1 MTTTEPILV
10 SIQADVQQ
18 LKNGLAQAQSSL
30 KGLGDSVKQS
40 GKSMDDFVGKLK
52 QVGATLGVTFGA
64 AAVLNF
70 LKASVVDANAAA
82 AAQDRLRQLLITT
95 GGATNDYVDTL
106 IAQADAL
113 EKIGVVSA
121 SNIIVAQSQ
130 LATFDLT
137 GDTIKTLTP
146 AILDYVTAEK
156 GAAATADDFRQ
167 MTNGLAQALNG
178 NFGSLTRVG
187 FVLDDA
193 TKKLISSGT
202 ESERAAAIVKV
213 LSSTYEGFNENLR
226 DTNPIAAASA
236 DLQKLQGDIGAA
248 LLPVLKK
255 VSGFISD
262 TFIPAIRSFGKFIKD
277 NADIIG
283 ILTVALGLAYVSMK
297 VYRGMVV
304 ITAIAQQVFA
314 VATTLMRGAQLA
326 SIASTNGLAASM
338 LALNAA
344 MRANPIGIIVTA
356 LALVAAALVIA
367 WKRSETFRNVVIN
380 VAQVALKAFASIIPI
395 IGKVAEA
402 VLKVMTG
409 PLRGFLTLLSK
420 LPGVGKYAK
429 SALDFINNGLDGI
442 SDFADG
448 AAKKA
453 TELSAGL
460 DKLRK
465 SATKAGEEVK
475 KATKGGGGGGGGG
488 KATGLSDEQKEK
500 LADYNK
506 RVKDIY
512 SDMNEVFA
520 DANENLLEAQK
531 DRDESIN
538 KANVRYSETVADLN
552 KRYSEALADSQL
564 RYDDAVSDAQK
575 TYAKSLADNAKDYA
589 NKLADIEEKL
599 QEKMLDLRQKALE
612 KTADL
617 NRAATEK
624 QASIVQQSMDRL
636 RSAFASALNLD
647 NLVKGASPKNMIKQL
662 ENTLFGARRLQENA
676 AALAGMGYSQTF
688 IEQVVKNGPRVGN
701 KIAESL
707 KNASPE
713 ASKKLQSLYLEVEK
727 ISESG
732 MDDLAQTMNAGG
744 KLATQE
750 LMKEY
755 KKVAVDLKNSLSEVD
770 RELNFSLS
778 EAHKDY
784 RKAIADAQ
792 SASMQ
797 RLAEAK
803 ARMDESLADALVT
816 LTRSR
821 AEAKKQLD
829 EGLAEA
835 QKTLAEAL
843 IETQKNYDEA
853 VDKINKDTQKKILEL
868 KKKLEELA
876 KLIAEISKSE
886 AALALKNAPGGSGG
900 GGGGGFFETT
910 SFKLSGPAIP
920 YGSPGSVKPGDK
932 GFIGPVAVNN
942 TVNVTGYNMTSPAAT
957 GAAVSNQLKYG
968 STVNTTTLAGIL
980 AASKLPSRTTPSTS
994 GGGGGGRTAAKVK

>member
-1 MTTTEPILV
+1 MATTDPILV

-18 LKNGLAQAQSSL
+18 LKNGLAQAQASL

-82 AAQDRLRQLLITT
+82 AAQDRLRTILLTT
-95 GGATNDYVDTL
+95 GGATNEYVDSL
-106 IAQADAL
+106 IAQAEAL
-113 EKIGVVSA
+113 EQIGVVSA
-121 SNIIVAQSQ
+121 DNILVAQSQ

-156 GAAATADDFRQ
+156 GAAATSDDFRQ

-187 FVLDDA
+187 FVLDEQ
-193 TKKLISSGT
+193 TKKLISNGT
-202 ESERAAAIVKV
+202 ESERAAAIVDV
-213 LSSTYEGFNENLR
+213 LSSTYEGFNEKLR
-226 DTNPIAAASA
+226 DTNPIAAARA
-236 DLQKLQGDIGAA
+236 DLSKLQGDIGKA
-248 LLPVLKK
+248 LLPAVKA
-255 VSGFISD
+255 VSGFISNQ
-262 TFIPAIRSFGKFIKD
+262 FIPAMRSLGKFIKD
-277 NADIIG
+277 NADILAA
-283 ILTVALGLAYVSMK
+283 LTIALGAAYIAMK

-304 ITAIAQQVFA
+304 ITAIASQVYA

-380 VAQVALKAFASIIPI
+380 VAQAALKAFASIVPI

-402 VLKVMTG
+402 VLKIVTG
-409 PLRGFLTLLSK
+409 PMRGLLTLLSK
-420 LPGVGKYAK
+420 LPGVGKYAQ
-429 SALDFINNGLDGI
+429 AGLDFINKGLDGV
-442 SDFADG
+442 SDFADT

-453 TELSAGL
+453 TELSASL

-475 KATKGGGGGGGGG
+475 KATGGGGGGGGG
-488 KATGLSDEQKEK
+488 GDTGGGLTDAEK
-500 LADYNK
+500 DKLEDYK
-506 RVKDIY
+506 KSVKDIY
-512 SDMNEVFA
+512 KDMDEAIA
-520 DANENLLEAQK
+520 DARERASEAQK
-531 DRDESIN
+531 DRDESIADAN
-538 KANVRYSETVADLN
+538 KRYSETVADLN
-552 KRYSEALADSQL
+552 KRYSEAMADAQL
-564 RYDDAVSDAQK
+564 RYDDAESDARK
-575 TYAKSLADNAKDYA
+575 TYAKALADNAKDYA
-589 NKLADIEEKL
+589 DKVADIERKL
-599 QEKMLDLRQKALE
+599 QDKIVDLREKALE
-612 KTADL
+612 KTQNL
-617 NRAATEK
+617 NKSAVEK
-624 QASIVQQSMDRL
+624 QASLVQQSMDRL
-636 RSAFASALNLD
+636 RSAFASALNMD
-647 NLVKGASPKNMIKQL
+647 NFVKGSSPKNMIKQL
-662 ENTLFGARRLQENA
+662 QDTLNGARKLQQNA

-688 IEQVVKNGPRVGN
+688 IEQVVKNGPRLGN
-701 KIAESL
+701 KIAEAL

-713 ASKKLQSLYLEVEK
+713 TSEKLKALYMEVES
-727 ISESG
+727 ISNSG
-732 MDDLAQTMNAGG
+732 MDDLAKTMNTGG

-750 LMKEY
+750 LMNEY
-755 KKVAVDLKNSLSEVD
+755 KKVATDLKDSLAEVD
-770 RELNFSLS
+770 QELNKSLA
-778 EAHKDY
+778 EAHSDY
-784 RKAIADAQ
+784 QRAISDAQ
-792 SASMQ
+792 SASMA

-803 ARMDESLADALVT
+803 VRMDESIADALVT

-835 QKTLAEAL
+835 AKTLSESLA
-843 IETQKNYDEA
+843 ETQKRYGEA
-853 VDKINKDTQKKILEL
+853 IDKINKDTIKKIEDL
-868 KKKLEELA
+868 KVKL
-876 KLIAEISKSE
+876 AEV
-886 AALALKNAPGGSGG
+886 AALMAALGAQQAAAAAMANAPKFTPIPGG
-900 GGGGGFFETT
+900 TT
-910 SFKLSGPAIP
+910 TTTK
-920 YGSPGSVKPGDK
+920 KPGDP
-932 GFIGPVAVNN
+932 GFIGPVAST
-942 TVNVTGYNMTSPAAT
+942 TVNITGYNLTSPAAT

-980 AASKLPSRTTPSTS
+980 AASAPRVSTPKVAQSLSAKLRD
-994 GGGGGGRTAAKVK
+994 R

>member
-18 LKNGLAQAQSSL
+18 LKNGLAQAQNSL

-113 EKIGVVSA
+113 EKVGVVSA

-248 LLPVLKK
+248 LLPVLKT
-255 VSGFISD
+255 VSGFISN

-283 ILTVALGLAYVSMK
+283 ILTVALGAAYVAMK
-297 VYRGMVV
+297 LYRGMVV
-304 ITAIAQQVFA
+304 ITAIASQVYA
-314 VATTLMRGAQLA
+314 VATTLMKGAQLA

-367 WKRSETFRNVVIN
+367 WKRSETFRNVVIT
-380 VAQVALKAFASIIPI
+380 VAQAALKAFAAIVPI

-402 VLKVMTG
+402 VLKLVTG
-409 PLRGFLTLLSK
+409 PMRGFLTLLSK
-420 LPGVGKYAK
+420 LPGVGKYAQ
-429 SALDFINNGLDGI
+429 AGLDFINKGLDGV
-442 SDFADG
+442 SDFADT

-453 TELSAGL
+453 TELSNGL

-475 KATKGGGGGGGGG
+475 KATSGGGGGGGGG
-488 KATGLSDEQKEK
+488 GAGGGLTDEQKEK
-500 LADYNK
+500 LADYK
-506 RVKDIY
+506 KTVKDIY
-512 SDMNEVFA
+512 KDMNEVIA
-520 DANENLLEAQK
+520 DANDKFTEAQK
-531 DRDESIN
+531 DRDERIAEAN
-538 KANVRYSETVADLN
+538 KRYSESVADLN
-552 KRYSEALADSQL
+552 KRYSEALADAQL
-564 RYDDAVSDAQK
+564 RYDDAELDAQK
-575 TYAKSLADNAKDYA
+575 TYAKALADNAKDYA
-589 NKLADIEEKL
+589 NKVADIEEKL
-599 QEKMLDLRQKALE
+599 QDKILDLREKALE
-612 KTADL
+612 KTQDL
-617 NRAATEK
+617 NKAATER

-636 RSAFASALNLD
+636 RSAFASALNID
-647 NLVKGASPKNMIKQL
+647 NFVKGSSPKNMIKQL
-662 ENTLFGARRLQENA
+662 QDVLNGAKRLQQNA

-701 KIAESL
+701 RIAEAIR
-707 KNASPE
+707 KASPE
-713 ASKKLQSLYLEVEK
+713 TSEQLKALYMEVET
-727 ISESG
+727 ISNSG
-732 MDDLAQTMNAGG
+732 MDDLAKTMNAGG

-750 LMKEY
+750 LMDEY
-755 KKVAVDLKNSLSEVD
+755 KKVATDLKDSLSEVD
-770 RELNFSLS
+770 RELNKSLAQAHTDYRNAIANAQAASMDRLS
-778 EAHKDY
+778 EA
-784 RKAIADAQ
+784 RV
-792 SASMQ
+792 
-797 RLAEAK
+797 
-803 ARMDESLADALVT
+803 RMDEAIANALQS

-821 AEAKKQLD
+821 AEAKKNLD

-835 QKTLAEAL
+835 TKSLTESLA
-843 IETQKNYDEA
+843 ETQKKYGEA
-853 VDKINKDTQKKILEL
+853 IDQINKDTM
-868 KKKLEELA
+868 KKLADLQA
-876 KLIAEISKSE
+876 KLAEVAAAM
-886 AALALKNAPGGSGG
+886 AALGAANAAADALRNAPKFTPFTPIPTPTVPKDSKGN
-900 GGGGGFFETT
+900 
-910 SFKLSGPAIP
+910 LIP
-920 YGSPGSVKPGDK
+920 YGSPGTLKPGDK

-942 TVNVTGYNMTSPAAT
+942 VNITGYNLNSPAAT

-980 AASKLPSRTTPSTS
+980 AASAPKAPVAVPNRTMSQS
-994 GGGGGGRTAAKVK
+994 AALRDR